1 MALPE
6 FSMRQLLEAGV
17 HFGHQT
23 HRWNPKMAPY
33 IFGARSNIHIM
44 DLSQTVP
51 LLHQALVKV
60 REVASKGGRIL
71 FVGTKRA
78 ASEPI
83 ATAASRCAQ
92 YYVNHRWLG
101 GMLTNW
107 QTISGSISRLRELE
121 AKLGDGSEDTGLTK
135 KENLKLTREL
145 EKLDKALGGIK
156 DMGGKPDLMFVID
169 TNKEGIAIKEA
180 RRLGIPVVAI
190 LDTNCDPASADLPIP
205 GNDDAARAIQLYC
218 DLIADAV
225 LDGMTEAQA
234 NVGVDLGAAE
244 NPMEMAM
251 AAKAETAPAPAAEP
265 APAVEVA
272 APAAEA
278 ATPVVEAAPVVEAV
292 PEPEPV
298 EAAPEP
304 AAKAAPAE
312 ASEEESEYL
321 RVTREY
327 DADVDPAIVTK
338 IEKHLGASLKNRDSK
353 YVACSD
359 ETELETIVKGF
370 MKKKMGIDDKD
381 AAMEK
386 VKAVC
391 TTMKP
396 TRMKN
401 RVTFYYLLAKA
412 EGKLGEF

>member
-60 REVASKGGRIL
+60 REVAAKGGRIL

-78 ASEPI
+78 ASEPV
-83 ATAASRCAQ
+83 ATAATRCAQ

-121 AKLGDGSEDTGLTK
+121 AKLGEGGEDTGLTK

-169 TNKEGIAIKEA
+169 TNKEGIAVKEA

-190 LDTNCDPASADLPIP
+190 LDTNCDPASADMPIP

-251 AAKAETAPAPAAEP
+251 SAKAEP
-265 APAVEVA
+265 VA
-272 APAAEA
+272 Q
-278 ATPVVEAAPVVEAV
+278 AAPVETV
-292 PEPEPV
+292 PV
-298 EAAPEP
+298 EATIAPKVEIK
-304 AAKAAPAE
+304 AKKEIAKTEESPEVKEESPEVKTEDKKEE
-312 ASEEESEYL
+312 AESEYL

-327 DADVDPAIVTK
+327 DADVDPGVVTK
-338 IEKHLGASLKNRDSK
+338 IEKHLGASLSNKDSK

-359 ETELETIVKGF
+359 ETELETIVTGF
-370 MKKKMGIDDKD
+370 MKKKMGVEDKD
-381 AAMEK
+381 VAMEK

-391 TTMKP
+391 VTMKP

-401 RVTFYYLLAKA
+401 RVTFYYLLAKN